1 MSCSEA
7 NILIPNHPVIWQ
19 TLTREVQSEQHG
31 TDFAPISTP
40 GLLCWT
46 TDMMHADAD
55 AGMKEEFEKVS
66 AKKQVVGGC
75 CYRDY
80 VHPSDEHGKGTRKS
94 DEMKKD
100 EQLK

>member
-1 MSCSEA
+1 MLHA
-7 NILIPNHPVIWQ
+7 NA
-19 TLTREVQSEQHG
+19 G
-31 TDFAPISTP
+31 
-40 GLLCWT
+40 
-46 TDMMHADAD
+46 

-94 DEMKKD
+94 DEMKKR
-100 EQLK
+100 